1 MDMLKSKEGL
11 VGEIQA
17 LRSKLKGSRD
27 QNSVLS
33 DQLLLL
39 QKECKNLLNSI
50 TTYEEANHKLSTQLA
65 RLNEK
70 NIQLKKKLKQSIAAC
85 SDIKKQAENYIS
97 SIQARFYEQMSR
109 FNTFV
114 NNKRDSEEIET
125 SYSLNSLNPPNTFQ
139 YDSPAL
145 SVSES
150 SMALHDNED
159 IIMAYTQEIKEKQN
173 EISAL
178 NRNFE
183 QKSLDFESA
192 KYNLLETKE
201 NYEKKILDKDR
212 MISNLQQEIKILN
225 EELALCSKIHVDESY
240 GRSSEK
246 DLATGRNMD
255 YGAQMESLQYKIA
268 GQSKKFDNYIRTI
281 ANLEKQVQLQMI
293 KYSELETSY
302 ATLSENLQNAEMERT
317 IASAAAGEA
326 ENRVAELESLKM
338 QQARVINEQSYK
350 LNILKHTD
358 EASGNLVKLKEK
370 IESLEKDNQLLLD
383 SITFSQQQAEKI
395 KQEHEVVIAKIQE
408 EMQKK
413 YENLE
418 EIIMRKEDKIKELL
432 TKIQDPE
439 FSIGSEKILVF
450 LVEEFKENSP
460 EILIEKIKEIIMCN
474 SSFQRIYEEI
484 GEENF
489 SLAYTKIKN
498 IIAESKIISNYLENF
513 SIPGKHMSEK
523 LEYLSQ
529 LFNDY
534 KSNNISSDF
543 SSFFSG
549 IGSTE
554 SFSSTISIPIDTE
567 AKESLT
573 RIIKDY
579 SSNVLS
585 LVTRI
590 SNSSQKVNS
599 KLNALAL
606 KFQGKSFSE
615 VYNERVLANQIR
627 DYEITTVNE
636 CSEIDDD
643 SLSEDLDLKVEMS
656 AKRIKELTE
665 EIKVLKN
672 TCENKEDMIH
682 HLTMKSENL
691 QKDKERKLRECSQL
705 EMRVAELENDIKVN
719 KETYEIAD
727 KRKASMITTLEHR
740 ISSMKKEYDALK
752 SSIVSEKDELFDHII
767 RIEQES
773 KSQILW

>member
-1 MDMLKSKEGL
+1 
-11 VGEIQA
+11 
-17 LRSKLKGSRD
+17 
-27 QNSVLS
+27 
-33 DQLLLL
+33 
-39 QKECKNLLNSI
+39 
-50 TTYEEANHKLSTQLA
+50 
-65 RLNEK
+65 
-70 NIQLKKKLKQSIAAC
+70 
-85 SDIKKQAENYIS
+85 
-97 SIQARFYEQMSR
+97 
-109 FNTFV
+109 
-114 NNKRDSEEIET
+114 
-125 SYSLNSLNPPNTFQ
+125 
-139 YDSPAL
+139 
-145 SVSES
+145 
-150 SMALHDNED
+150 
-159 IIMAYTQEIKEKQN
+159 
-173 EISAL
+173 
-178 NRNFE
+178 
-183 QKSLDFESA
+183 
-192 KYNLLETKE
+192 
-201 NYEKKILDKDR
+201 

-302 ATLSENLQNAEMERT
+302 ASLSENLQNAEMERT